1 MKEIEVARAM
11 MLEIVALNIEL
22 GFGGKKRILDGVY
35 IGCLFSSLYSY

>member
-22 GFGGKKRILDGVY
+22 GFGGKKKD
-35 IGCLFSSLYSY
+35 S